1 MSDYDLTAQR
11 IGKYELLTRLATG
24 GMAEVFLARERGLG
38 GLERLV
44 VIKRILPHLAERHS
58 FVEMFLREGRI
69 IARLKAQSYASRAT
83 TFFLTDLSDRIDAAV
98 QQVLRSGLRTGDIA
112 QAGEKVIGTVE
123 MGDAVVAALR
133 K

>member
-1 MSDYDLTAQR
+1 MRSANAQR
-11 IGKYELLTRLATG
+11 IERLDRPEVIELL
-24 GMAEVFLARERGLG
+24 ARSNL
-38 GLERLV
+38 
-44 VIKRILPHLAERHS
+44 LPAI
-58 FVEMFLREGRI
+58 FFI
-69 IARLKAQSYASRAT
+69 FSRAGC
-83 TFFLTDLSDRIDAAV
+83 DAAV